1 MRRLTWMTV
10 GAVLGGVGSR
20 WARRR
25 ATRLIRRGGPLEG
38 ARRAGGAVRGRVQD
52 AIGEGRR
59 AAAETERRLRDEHD
73 RPAPP
78 A

>member
-25 ATRLIRRGGPLEG
+25 AVRLVRRGGPLEV
-38 ARRAGGAVRGRVQD
+38 ARRAGGEVRGRVLD
-52 AIGEGRR
+52 AVGEGRR
-59 AAAETERRLRDEHD
+59 TASETEQRLRAGRNRDL
-73 RPAPP
+73 PP
-78 A
+78 V